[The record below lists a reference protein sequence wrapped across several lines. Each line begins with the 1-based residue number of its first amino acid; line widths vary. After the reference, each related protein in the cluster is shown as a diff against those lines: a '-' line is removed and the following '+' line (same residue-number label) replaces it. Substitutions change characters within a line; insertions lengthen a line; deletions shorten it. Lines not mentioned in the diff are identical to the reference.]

1 MKNTGVCPK
10 CGSDR
15 LVAIKGRLTDE
26 IPVGMLRS
34 VRPLRLI
41 CGGCGYTEQWIES
54 AEDLAA
60 VNRQHARAEGGSGVG
75 GSG

>member
-1 MKNTGVCPK
+1 MKHTGVCPK
-10 CGSDR
+10 CGSDQIIA
-15 LVAIKGRLTDE
+15 VKGRLTDE

-41 CGGCGYTEQWIES
+41 CGACGYTEQWIDS

-60 VNRQHARAEGGSGVG
+60 VNRQHARAESGS
-75 GSG
+75 S